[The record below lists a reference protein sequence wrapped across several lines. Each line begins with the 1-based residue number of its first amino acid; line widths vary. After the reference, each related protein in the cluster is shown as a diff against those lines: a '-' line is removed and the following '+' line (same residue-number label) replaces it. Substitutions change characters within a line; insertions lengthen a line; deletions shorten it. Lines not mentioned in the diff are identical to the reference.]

1 MNKQQCGMKQ
11 IIRGECE
18 SRADLANHASNRHYN
33 QYDRP
38 HAKSRDHS
46 EEKKLAASLRMASAP
61 KKKADHSVETEMLV
75 ILSALVQANSLPCS
89 FVEKGDQ
96 L

>member
-46 EEKKLAASLRMASAP
+46 EEKKVGSVIANGFGAE
-61 KKKADHSVETEMLV
+61 KKGR
-75 ILSALVQANSLPCS
+75 S
-89 FVEKGDQ
+89 FCGD
-96 L
+96 